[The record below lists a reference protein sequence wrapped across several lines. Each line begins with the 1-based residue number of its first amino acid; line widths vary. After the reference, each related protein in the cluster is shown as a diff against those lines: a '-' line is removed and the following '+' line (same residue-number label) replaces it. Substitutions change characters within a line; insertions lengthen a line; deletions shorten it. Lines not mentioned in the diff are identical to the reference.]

1 MYGEYGDSFVAC
13 DQCGAA
19 RALWIVALP
28 SGRTL
33 AMCGHHK
40 NANQTALL
48 AAGALIYEA
57 VSC

>member
-1 MYGEYGDSFVAC
+1 MYEETSSYVAC

-19 RALWIVALP
+19 RALWVVALP

-40 NANQTALL
+40 TANETALL
-48 AAGALIYEA
+48 AANALIYEVVA
-57 VSC
+57 C

>member
-1 MYGEYGDSFVAC
+1 MHASYGESFIAC

-19 RALWIVALP
+19 RAFWIVALP

-40 NANQTALL
+40 TANQAALI
-48 AAGALIYEA
+48 ASGALIYEVA
-57 VSC
+57 SC

>member
-1 MYGEYGDSFVAC
+1 MYGESFIAC
-13 DQCGAA
+13 DQCTAA

-40 NANQTALL
+40 NTNQDALI
-48 AAGALIYEA
+48 AAGALIYEV
-57 VSC
+57 VS

>member
-1 MYGEYGDSFVAC
+1 MYASYGESFIAC
-13 DQCGAA
+13 DQCTAA

-40 NANQTALL
+40 NTNQDALT
-48 AAGALIYEA
+48 AAGALIYEV
-57 VSC
+57 VS